1 LQPKPNRTVEARFPK
16 IIGAGKKIKIGLA
29 TVPLFLYQI
38 IFMNYFLPIHN
49 ILRWAVLLFG
59 LWALLNALTG
69 VFSKRNY
76 SGSDNKIGLFFMICC
91 DIQLLIGLILYFNNS
106 WFDQLKNNTSVV
118 MKTGALRF
126 FAMEHSLMMI
136 IAWLLVHLGR
146 SMVKRSDIDAQKH
159 KRSLIY
165 FGIALVIILAMI
177 PWPFK
182 QAGIARQLFPQ
193 F

>member
-1 LQPKPNRTVEARFPK
+1 
-16 IIGAGKKIKIGLA
+16 
-29 TVPLFLYQI
+29 
-38 IFMNYFLPIHN
+38 MNYFLPIHN

-59 LWALLNALTG
+59 LWAVVKALSG

-76 SGSDNKIGLFFMICC
+76 NGSDNKVSLFFMISC
-91 DIQLLIGLILYFNNS
+91 DIQLLFGLILYFNGE
-106 WFDQLKNNTSVV
+106 WFGQLKSATKEV
-118 MKTGALRF
+118 MKNNVLRY
-126 FAMEHSLMMI
+126 FAVEHALMMI
-136 IAWLLVHLGR
+136 IAWLLVHIGR

-165 FGIALVIILAMI
+165 FGIAIIIILLMI

-182 QAGIARQLFPQ
+182 QPGIARQLFPQ